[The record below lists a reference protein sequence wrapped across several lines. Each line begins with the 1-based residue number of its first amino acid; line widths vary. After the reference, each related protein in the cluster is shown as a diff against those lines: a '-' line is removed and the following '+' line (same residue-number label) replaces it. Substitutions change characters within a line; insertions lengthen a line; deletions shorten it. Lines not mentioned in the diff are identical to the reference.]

1 MTVTESVSTLEVIDL
16 SSSVITLLTNCGVV
30 LNLNTILLPSI
41 HLRQQYILTR
51 ELYTFSSSLSQLR
64 IIMMINIIKCFTFV
78 ENAIIS
84 SRN

>member
-1 MTVTESVSTLEVIDL
+1 MVNKMLIIIPSHARWNYIYNNDCMTVTESVSTLEVIDL

-51 ELYTFSSSLSQLR
+51 E
-64 IIMMINIIKCFTFV
+64 
-78 ENAIIS
+78 
-84 SRN
+84 